1 MLVRRCGWDFP
12 ARGCSFFRSS
22 RGGAITF
29 RRPAPF
35 AITSSHSSLT
45 VTNTKLGLP
54 VPSPIRKSMDVNALH
69 LTARELKG
77 PLFGVDRLGD
87 CTLGHFAVI
96 WAVGP

>member
-1 MLVRRCGWDFP
+1 
-12 ARGCSFFRSS
+12 
-22 RGGAITF
+22 
-29 RRPAPF
+29 
-35 AITSSHSSLT
+35 
-45 VTNTKLGLP
+45 
-54 VPSPIRKSMDVNALH
+54 MDVNALH